1 MSYFDE
7 LKRRNVFKVGAAYVV
22 TAWVLLQV
30 ASILLPTF
38 HAPDWVLQAFTI
50 LLFLGFPVAL
60 LFAWAFEL
68 TPDGVRRER
77 AGGEPTSE
85 APIPSR
91 KLDYF
96 IIAALSAAL
105 VLVVIDQYILE
116 EQASS
121 QTAVS
126 PVEPLTGHDL
136 SIAVLPFRNRSAID
150 DDAYF
155 VDGIHDD
162 ILTQLSKL
170 SFLEKVISRT
180 SVEQYRD
187 TSKTIP
193 QIGQELGVSNILEG
207 GVQRAGDR
215 VRINVQLIEANAD
228 EQVWAETFDR
238 ELTAA
243 NIFSIQTDIAMAIS
257 EALESTLSPA
267 EQQFMATVPTH
278 SLPAY
283 EAYQLGRQQQSRQS
297 VVSVTASIE
306 LLEQATSIDPGF
318 ALAWVELAYSYML
331 LAEITGRDEA
341 ELDRKAELA
350 VSRALEID
358 DTLSESQTILARLLQ
373 RKRNL
378 AGATE
383 AIERALALNANYAEA
398 HFVKANLLWESGHRS
413 DALQSYE
420 AAVRLDPWSP
430 VKNDA
435 LAFRLSEFGRFDEA
449 LALYRRIDEIDPAY
463 PNAALGI
470 GTIYGLSYGRLD
482 LANQWYRKALS
493 LDPANPWN
501 AALLALVFIELNDDE
516 SAMEWI
522 NRSLQQS
529 PHHPWANGAM
539 MMLQSYLGN
548 EELVRHYSERVLE
561 LDPRWRFGTALTHG
575 RVPDVRAGKFEAAL
589 ERFRQSFPEIFGT
602 DIDVN
607 SSNYRV
613 AIDVAGLYLL
623 MDQRDAA
630 DKLLAES
637 QRIIDESIR
646 VGIYGYWISDVQIL
660 ALQDQRSAAL
670 AALRQAVDQDWVT
683 DWRFFAHVDPNLDS
697 IRNEP
702 EFQAIMTEI
711 ETQMAVQLEHS
722 RQMEA
727 DGELMPV
734 PPP

>member
-38 HAPDWVLQAFTI
+38 YAPDWVMQAFTI

-60 LFAWAFEL
+60 LLAWAFEL
-68 TPDGVRRER
+68 TPAGIRREQ
-77 AGGEPTSE
+77 AGDETTSSGTVS
-85 APIPSR
+85 SR

-96 IIAALSAAL
+96 IIAALSVALAL
-105 VLVVIDQYILE
+105 VVFDQYILE

-121 QTAVS
+121 RTVTS
-126 PVEPLTGHDL
+126 SVESLAGANL

-170 SFLEKVISRT
+170 SFLQKVISRT

-193 QIGQELGVSNILEG
+193 QIGRELGVSNILEG

-215 VRINVQLIEANAD
+215 VRINVQLIEANTD
-228 EQVWAETFDR
+228 EHIWAETFDR

-243 NIFSIQTDIAMAIS
+243 NIFAIQTEIASAIS
-257 EALESTLSPA
+257 NALENTLSPG
-267 EQQFMATVPTH
+267 ERQVIATIPTQ

-297 VVSVTASIE
+297 VASVTASIE
-306 LLEQATSIDPGF
+306 LLEQATSIDPRF

-331 LAEITGRDEA
+331 LAESTGRDEA
-341 ELDRKAELA
+341 ELDRKAEFA

-373 RKRNL
+373 RKGDL

-398 HFVKANLLWESGHRS
+398 HYVKANLLWESGRRD

-430 VKNDA
+430 VKNDSY
-435 LAFRLSEFGRFDEA
+435 AFRLSEFGRFDEA

-463 PNAALGI
+463 PTAALGI

-482 LANQWYRKALS
+482 LANLWYRKALS
-493 LDPANPWN
+493 LDPENPWN
-501 AALLALVFIELNDDE
+501 AALLALVFIEMNDDE
-516 SAMEWI
+516 TAMEWI
-522 NRSLQQS
+522 NRSLRQS
-529 PHHPWANGAM
+529 TNHPWPNGAM

-548 EELVRHYSERVLE
+548 EELVRQYSERVRS

-575 RVPDVRAGKFEAAL
+575 RVPDVRAGNFDAAL
-589 ERFRQSFPEIFGT
+589 QRFRQSFPELFDT

-623 MDQRDAA
+623 MGQQNAA
-630 DKLLAES
+630 NTLL
-637 QRIIDESIR
+637 
-646 VGIYGYWISDVQIL
+646 G
-660 ALQDQRSAAL
+660 
-670 AALRQAVDQDWVT
+670 
-683 DWRFFAHVDPNLDS
+683 DS
-697 IRNEP
+697 TARY
-702 EFQAIMTEI
+702 
-711 ETQMAVQLEHS
+711 
-722 RQMEA
+722 R
-727 DGELMPV
+727 
-734 PPP
+734 